1 MTAKTLMSFLQRQ
14 EPEQPPEPLFQPET
28 YVDRVI
34 ERQRRIPGLVL
45 AVPMV
50 IAFGWLLW
58 DQGSMIGWAVSGPR
72 LAEGRFELIVLHMFA
87 HGGLMHII
95 FNLSA
100 LAALGPAVME
110 RLGPFCLRSFAA
122 FMALFL
128 ASGLGGMVFWL
139 ALNPAS
145 TVPMLGA
152 SGAIF
157 GLLGFLMRQPDPH
170 GVPVPLLSPQL
181 GKAFVEWF
189 KLHIPLVALFAIPLL
204 LGGSNFGLAW
214 ESHLGGFL
222 VGLLLCKPVWA
233 WSGGRPDW
241 VPADNDP
248 F

>member
-1 MTAKTLMSFLQRQ
+1 MSFLQRKD
-14 EPEQPPEPLFQPET
+14 PEQPAEPLFQPET
-28 YVDRVI
+28 YVDREI
-34 ERQRRIPGLVL
+34 ERHRRIPTFVL

-50 IAFGWLLW
+50 AAFVWLLW

-72 LAEGRFELIVLHMFA
+72 LAAGRFELIVLHMFA
-87 HGGLMHII
+87 HGGLMHIG

-110 RLGPFCLRSFAA
+110 RLGPFGPRSFAA

-128 ASGLGGMVFWL
+128 ASGLGGMAAWL
-139 ALNPAS
+139 ALNPTS

-157 GLLGFLMRQPDPH
+157 GLLGFLMRQPDPQEM
-170 GVPVPLLSPQL
+170 PVQLLSPQL

-189 KLHIPLVALFAIPLL
+189 KLHIPLVALFAIPVL

-222 VGLLLCKPVWA
+222 TGLLLCKPIWA

-241 VPADNDP
+241 VPAENEP
-248 F
+248 V